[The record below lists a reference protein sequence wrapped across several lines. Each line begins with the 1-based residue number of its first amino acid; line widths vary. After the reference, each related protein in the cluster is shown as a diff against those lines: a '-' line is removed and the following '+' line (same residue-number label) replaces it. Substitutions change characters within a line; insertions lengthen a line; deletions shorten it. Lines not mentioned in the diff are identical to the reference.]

1 MSSIEERALTLI
13 GDHQEEKR
21 SEPSIRP
28 SSLDEYVGQQ
38 QMVQSLKIAVQ
49 AAKMRGAALGHVLL
63 SSPAG
68 LGKSSMAYLL
78 AEEMQTGIIVTS
90 GGSLQKPEDVT
101 AKLRALED
109 KNILLIDEIHRMRIS
124 ASEALHTAL
133 EDGFVETSTKLRHST
148 SQIELPPFTMV
159 GATTAVGMVDRP
171 LRDRIPLQFTLT
183 HYSQEEI
190 QQVLQRSASIREVT
204 IQDDALTVLAQAS
217 RGTPRVA
224 NSLLFQCRDYALVVG
239 NGVVT
244 AGMAQ
249 ACLDSMGIDSL
260 GLNAADRHYLQV
272 ILRDYSGGPV
282 GVNAIASSLG
292 ERVNNLEENVEPFL
306 LRRGLLIRDRSGRV
320 ATELAENHLMDLG
333 LLE

>member
-1 MSSIEERALTLI
+1 
-13 GDHQEEKR
+13 
-21 SEPSIRP
+21 
-28 SSLDEYVGQQ
+28 
-38 QMVQSLKIAVQ
+38 
-49 AAKMRGAALGHVLL
+49 
-63 SSPAG
+63 
-68 LGKSSMAYLL
+68 
-78 AEEMQTGIIVTS
+78 
-90 GGSLQKPEDVT
+90 
-101 AKLRALED
+101 
-109 KNILLIDEIHRMRIS
+109 
-124 ASEALHTAL
+124 
-133 EDGFVETSTKLRHST
+133 
-148 SQIELPPFTMV
+148 
-159 GATTAVGMVDRP
+159 
-171 LRDRIPLQFTLT
+171 
-183 HYSQEEI
+183 
-190 QQVLQRSASIREVT
+190 
-204 IQDDALTVLAQAS
+204 
-217 RGTPRVA
+217 
-224 NSLLFQCRDYALVVG
+224 VG